1 MKKTTKP
8 FEWLNLQMF
17 ADDGTGE
24 SGNGSQNND
33 GGQTPPKQKY
43 SDEEY
48 IKLKQ
53 AFDNSASE
61 IANLKKQIKAKQ
73 TDEEQKAQAQA
84 EKEAEI
90 ENMRK
95 ELTSIKTKAQL
106 MKVFDEKDA
115 DTLTQCIVDNDTTK
129 LLENF
134 MQIGESIQL
143 NLSKFNPK
151 LAKTLT
157 DFVKGKIHVDKAN
170 LQITKKSDNNKVTA
184 KNNINLSA
192 EQITKDADLIYS
204 DMLIDS
210 IK

>member
-1 MKKTTKP
+1 MEKLNNKP
-8 FEWLNLQMF
+8 LLVPLQLQLF
-17 ADDGTGE
+17 AEDN
-24 SGNGSQNND
+24 GNNGNNGD
-33 GGQTPPKQKY
+33 NGAGNNGGQEPPKQKY

-48 IKLKQ
+48 LKLEQ

-129 LLENF
+129 LLENLVN
-134 MQIGESIQL
+134 IY
-143 NLSKFNPK
+143 N
-151 LAKTLT
+151 
-157 DFVKGKIHVDKAN
+157 AN
-170 LQITKKSDNNKVTA
+170 ITKVKDQAKQEFLQSAHIPGSSTGNEENSLGKQMANSFKKEKPKTKVWGQFENK
-184 KNNINLSA
+184 
-192 EQITKDADLIYS
+192 
-204 DMLIDS
+204 
-210 IK
+210 